1 MSAPFGTPA
10 GLHST
15 RQLSRKERRALYAPV
30 KPAKRRLRHAAAWW
44 AAFAH
49 AKEAAARR
57 GPGPLGWNIAGG
69 GSTQIVAPVPEVRGP
84 TVQVC
89 GLYPFS
95 VGSSLALV
103 GTPLGPHLEGRGTV
117 CSDPV
122 SWFVADLINNPSAA
136 VLARPGVGKSTLIR
150 HIVGY
155 LPVKGVLP
163 MVLSDWKPDYVD
175 LIRELE
181 GQVIKVGRSSG
192 FVNPLD
198 PGPLAHR
205 LNDLP
210 DAVRGRVVADVRG
223 RRMNTMEGLCGLALG
238 SDLAAHE
245 RTILSGAMELW
256 DTNHPGVVPVI
267 ANVLDL
273 IQERPT
279 RLRLMAQDR
288 GEDARYDARTERLVD
303 ALMALS
309 GESETFGRVFAEPT
323 SEQLEL
329 DRPVVFDL
337 SEFEGMD
344 AKLQAGVQLV
354 CWSYG
359 STAVSSAKALA
370 DAGLAPRRTY
380 VLVMDELWRALRAAA
395 FMVDRVDEIT
405 RLNRTL
411 NLGQIL
417 CTHGMDDLK
426 VHDEEATAKAWGFIS
441 RSEMVYLGGLNP
453 GEMGNLEEVFALS
466 GKEIEMLTG
475 WAQAGEVN
483 PSTGAASIPRGR
495 GKFLMKVGKKAGV
508 PFMVDLQPVEAS
520 IHDTNKAWADT
531 VAAFGRPGHN
541 AMSLGDATI

>member
-1 MSAPFGTPA
+1 MSAPFGTST

-30 KPAKRRLRHAAAWW
+30 KPTSGKKRRSGKIRAQ
-44 AAFAH
+44 
-49 AKEAAARR
+49 
-57 GPGPLGWNIAGG
+57 GPGRLGWDIPGG
-69 GSTQIVAPVPEVRGP
+69 GPTQIVAPVPEVRGP

-103 GTPLGPHLEGRGTV
+103 GTPLGPHIEGRGTV
-117 CSDPV
+117 CGDPV

-155 LPVKGVLP
+155 LPCKGVLP

-181 GQVIKVGRSSG
+181 GQVIRVGRSSG

-205 LNDLP
+205 LDDLP
-210 DAVRGRVVADVRG
+210 DAVRGRVVADMRG

-238 SDLAAHE
+238 SDLEAHE

-256 DTNHPGVVPVI
+256 DTTRPGVVPVI
-267 ANVLDL
+267 VNILEL
-273 IQERPT
+273 IQGRPA
-279 RLRLMAQDR
+279 RLRLLAQDR
-288 GEDARYDARTERLVD
+288 GDDDRYDARTERLVD

-329 DRPVVFDL
+329 DRAVVFDL

-370 DAGLAPRRTY
+370 DAGLGPRRTY

-411 NLGQIL
+411 NLAQIL

-520 IHDTNKAWADT
+520 IHDTNQAWADT
-531 VAAFGRPGHN
+531 VAAMRRPGHDGL
-541 AMSLGDATI
+541 SLGDATI